1 MSPPAATTWSVVS
14 VQRWCWYSCCV
25 QKNKVLTQLSLFSPV
40 PGAPPQM
47 VNAYP
52 ESSTSLR
59 IVWEPPPENKQNGVI
74 AYYKIFYVPKTRSDS
89 EATVIEI
96 KNANAREFV
105 IDELMKW
112 AGYRVWMLAGT
123 SVGDGPK
130 SAPIEIQTDEDGTYL
145 PTLTSIQ
152 SPNNSHW
159 STSMMVDRLLYSP
172 STPIDFFFFSFK
184 TPTLSDQTFFYLS
197 SSYSSETKLPEGGN
211 TRETWYIL

>member
-1 MSPPAATTWSVVS
+1 MCRAGLHEVLSPSKDGVGGILVVQTANLKGS
-14 VQRWCWYSCCV
+14 HPP
-25 QKNKVLTQLSLFSPV
+25 LPFPPV

-145 PTLTSIQ
+145 PSTYLPYNMIQ
-152 SPNNSHW
+152 
-159 STSMMVDRLLYSP
+159 
-172 STPIDFFFFSFK
+172 ID
-184 TPTLSDQTFFYLS
+184 
-197 SSYSSETKLPEGGN
+197 
-211 TRETWYIL
+211 

>member
-1 MSPPAATTWSVVS
+1 MSRGGLHEVLSPSDGVGILVVN
-14 VQRWCWYSCCV
+14 V
-25 QKNKVLTQLSLFSPV
+25 QKMTKWLKPPFSPV

-130 SAPIEIQTDEDGTYL
+130 SSPIEIQTDEDGTY
-145 PTLTSIQ
+145 P
-152 SPNNSHW
+152 
-159 STSMMVDRLLYSP
+159 
-172 STPIDFFFFSFK
+172 
-184 TPTLSDQTFFYLS
+184 
-197 SSYSSETKLPEGGN
+197 TKLMIIQIIIYG
-211 TRETWYIL
+211 R

>member
-25 QKNKVLTQLSLFSPV
+25 QNKVLTQLSLFSPV

>member
-1 MSPPAATTWSVVS
+1 MCRAGLHEVLSPSKDGVVGILVVAS
-14 VQRWCWYSCCV
+14 
-25 QKNKVLTQLSLFSPV
+25 KNLKGSHPPLPFLSTV

-74 AYYKIFYVPKTRSDS
+74 AYYKIFYVPKVRSDS

-130 SAPIEIQTDEDGTYL
+130 SEPIEIQTDEDGTY
-145 PTLTSIQ
+145 
-152 SPNNSHW
+152 PNSTIPFHTIPYPSDNS
-159 STSMMVDRLLYSP
+159 
-172 STPIDFFFFSFK
+172 
-184 TPTLSDQTFFYLS
+184 
-197 SSYSSETKLPEGGN
+197 
-211 TRETWYIL
+211 YIE

>member
-1 MSPPAATTWSVVS
+1 MIDGVGIFVV
-14 VQRWCWYSCCV
+14 VHRPQP
-25 QKNKVLTQLSLFSPV
+25 FSPFLPLSAV

-112 AGYRVWMLAGT
+112 ASYRVWMLAGT

-130 SAPIEIQTDEDGTYL
+130 SSPIEIQTDEDGTY
-145 PTLTSIQ
+145 P
-152 SPNNSHW
+152 
-159 STSMMVDRLLYSP
+159 
-172 STPIDFFFFSFK
+172 
-184 TPTLSDQTFFYLS
+184 
-197 SSYSSETKLPEGGN
+197 TKLMIIHIIIYG
-211 TRETWYIL
+211 R

>member
-1 MSPPAATTWSVVS
+1 MK
-14 VQRWCWYSCCV
+14 CCLRPKMV
-25 QKNKVLTQLSLFSPV
+25 LVFLLSRPQNKVLTHLSPFSPV

-130 SAPIEIQTDEDGTYL
+130 SAPIEIQTDEDGTY
-145 PTLTSIQ
+145 P
-152 SPNNSHW
+152 
-159 STSMMVDRLLYSP
+159 P
-172 STPIDFFFFSFK
+172 STIPYH
-184 TPTLSDQTFFYLS
+184 TPVITHT
-197 SSYSSETKLPEGGN
+197 E
-211 TRETWYIL
+211 